1 LPGGTTTFGRD
12 NGPAVVAALPTPR
25 NHLAG
30 AAMCAGSA
38 ASFGAMGIFGKLAYD
53 AGVGVLALLVV
64 RFILAALILAAAS
77 AARRPPRPDRRT
89 LLIALGLGAIGYA
102 AQSGLFF
109 SALTRIDA
117 GICVLAL
124 YIYPSLVTL
133 GAVALGRDRLDRIRA
148 ASLLLAFVGL
158 ALVLFVGNPGDVDAL
173 GVALALGA
181 AVAYTAYI
189 LISDT
194 VVTERVDPLELS
206 AFVCAGAA
214 ASFGLAS
221 VVSGAA
227 SLSFDA
233 IGWLWLGAIAVVSTV
248 LAIALFF
255 GGLARV
261 GPSRAS
267 IISTIEPLV
276 TVTLA
281 AIVFGEALTL
291 TQLAG
296 GALVLGSV
304 VMLQML
310 GRHPPATT
318 PA

>member
-1 LPGGTTTFGRD
+1 
-12 NGPAVVAALPTPR
+12 
-25 NHLAG
+25 
-30 AAMCAGSA
+30 MCAGSA

-53 AGVGVLALLVV
+53 AGVGVLTLLVV
-64 RFILAALILAAAS
+64 RFVLAAVILGAANG
-77 AARRPPRPDRRT
+77 ARRPRPRLPGRRG

-117 GICVLAL
+117 GLCALAL

-133 GAVALGRDRLDRIRA
+133 GAVALGRDRLDRVRV
-148 ASLLLAFVGL
+148 ASLLLAFAGL
-158 ALVLFVGNPGDVDAL
+158 ALVLFVGNPAHVDAL

-181 AVAYTAYI
+181 AVAYTGYI
-189 LISDT
+189 LVSDT
-194 VVTERVDPLELS
+194 VVSNRIDPLELS

-214 ASFGLAS
+214 VSFALAAA
-221 VVSGAA
+221 VSGKA

-248 LAIALFF
+248 LAIVLFF

-281 AIVFGEALTL
+281 AIVFGEALTA

-296 GALVLGSV
+296 GALVLASV
-304 VMLQML
+304 VMLQTL
-310 GRHPPATT
+310 GRHPPSPSERTR
-318 PA
+318 

>member
-1 LPGGTTTFGRD
+1 
-12 NGPAVVAALPTPR
+12 
-25 NHLAG
+25 
-30 AAMCAGSA
+30 
-38 ASFGAMGIFGKLAYD
+38 MGIFGKLAYD
-53 AGVGVLALLVV
+53 AGVGVLTLLVV
-64 RFILAALILAAAS
+64 RFVLAAVILGAANG
-77 AARRPPRPDRRT
+77 ARRPRPRLPGLRG

-117 GICVLAL
+117 GLCALAL

-133 GAVALGRDRLDRIRA
+133 GAVALGRDRLDRVRV
-148 ASLLLAFVGL
+148 ASLLLAFAGL
-158 ALVLFVGNPGDVDAL
+158 ALVLFVGNPAHVDAL

-181 AVAYTAYI
+181 AVAYTGYI

-194 VVTERVDPLELS
+194 VVSNRIDPLELS

-214 ASFGLAS
+214 VSFALAAA
-221 VVSGAA
+221 VSGKA

-248 LAIALFF
+248 LAIVLFF

-281 AIVFGEALTL
+281 AIVFGEALTA

-304 VMLQML
+304 VMLQTL
-310 GRHPPATT
+310 GRRAPRPSERTR
-318 PA
+318 